1 MRPEPFPLRI
11 FAAAVL
17 LAGPL
22 LLAGCSSSMLGGS
35 SEKDALKDIKWS
47 YGADGVQI
55 AVRADPQLNRSDGQP
70 HTLALTV
77 IQVADPSVFTP
88 YTKDPA
94 KLAQLLLANS
104 APTGALSLQRFFI
117 APNAQQTLSLPRAE
131 NAKYV
136 GLATGYY
143 HLDPPRDTRLYRI
156 GVDVSSSGFLVKN
169 HNATPAPIKIDLIL
183 GADSILD
190 SPGARPPEVPPTR
203 PEAGVVSSP
212 SAPPDNTSPQGGK
225 PAAQGSASK
234 S

>member
-1 MRPEPFPLRI
+1 MRPKLFPLRI
-11 FAAAVL
+11 VTALL
-17 LAGPL
+17 LAGP
-22 LLAGCSSSMLGGS
+22 LLAGCSSSWLGGS
-35 SEKDALKDIKWS
+35 SKDDALKDLKWS
-47 YGADGVQI
+47 YAADGVQI

-77 IQVADPSVFTP
+77 IQLADPSAFTP

-104 APTGALSLQRFFI
+104 APTGVLSLQRFFI
-117 APNAQQTLSLPRAE
+117 APNAQQTLVLPRAE

-156 GVDVSSSGFLVKN
+156 GVDVDSSGFLVKN
-169 HNATPAPIKIDLIL
+169 HSAAPAPMKIDLIL

-190 SPGARPPEVPPTR
+190 APDTRPPEVPPTQ
-203 PEAGVVSSP
+203 PKAGVVSSP
-212 SAPPDNTSPQGGK
+212 PAPSDKASSKDGK
-225 PAAQGSASK
+225 SDKQDSSSK
-234 S
+234 P

>member
-1 MRPEPFPLRI
+1 MRPKPFPLRI
-11 FAAAVL
+11 ATVALL

-35 SEKDALKDIKWS
+35 SKADALKDMKWS

-77 IQVADPSVFTP
+77 IQLADPSAFTP
-88 YTKDPA
+88 YTKDPV

-104 APTGALSLQRFFI
+104 APTGVLSLQRFFI

-156 GVDVSSSGFLVKN
+156 GVDVDSTGFLVKN

-190 SPGARPPEVPPTR
+190 SPDTRPQEVPPTE
-203 PEAGVVSSP
+203 PKAGVVSSP
-212 SAPPDNTSPQGGK
+212 PSQPGNTSSKDGQ

-234 S
+234 P